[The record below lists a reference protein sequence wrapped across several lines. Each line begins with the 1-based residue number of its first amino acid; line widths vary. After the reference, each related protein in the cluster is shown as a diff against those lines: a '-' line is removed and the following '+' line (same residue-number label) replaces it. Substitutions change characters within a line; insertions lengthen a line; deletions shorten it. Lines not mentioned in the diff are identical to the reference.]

1 MVFSYYVA
9 RLFYPALWH
18 LHRLL
23 RRGTLVVL
31 YCDDPFDLTLF
42 ENVGKHLKKIPVV
55 AKNRKV
61 KQKLEERG
69 WCGVLLMPVFPDGV
83 IMFRNMA
90 WKFPCSR
97 IVKIGFEHGAYNFK
111 KFSKAQ
117 YYNMFTAFFMTS
129 RHDVERVRRLGVV
142 TAEAVG
148 FPKIDSAFDGS
159 ITKGRL
165 AEISAGLGLDPGKK
179 TLLFSSTWD
188 GSGMSAVHLWYD
200 RVGELADTYN
210 ILATLHPWVSDSYRT
225 ALRTDDRV
233 HFIEDDLLLPYIM
246 VADIC
251 IGDTNSLIA
260 EFCLLDK
267 PIITFRRAATG
278 RTLADVVELIEKVSL
293 RIDRF
298 EEVAPAVSDL
308 VANPARHDAA
318 RREAVAIFFDAPDGR
333 SGERAAQRIIELIPQ
348 VAP

>member
-1 MVFSYYVA
+1 MVLSYYVI

-23 RRGTLVVL
+23 RRRTLVVL
-31 YCDDPFDLTLF
+31 YCDDPFDLALF

-69 WCGVLLMPVFPDGV
+69 CFGALLMPVFPDGV

-111 KFSKAQ
+111 RFSKAQ
-117 YYNMFTAFFMTS
+117 YYNMFTVFFMTS
-129 RHDVERVRRLGVV
+129 RHDVERLRRHGVIK
-142 TAEAVG
+142 AEAVG
-148 FPKIDSAFDGS
+148 FPKIDGAFDGS
-159 ITKGRL
+159 ITKDQRE
-165 AEISAGLGLDPGKK
+165 EISAGLKLDPEKK
-179 TLLFSSTWD
+179 TLLFSATWD

-200 RVGELADTYN
+200 RIGELADTYN
-210 ILATLHPWVSDSYRT
+210 VLVTLHPWVSDSYRT
-225 ALRTDDRV
+225 ALRGDDRV
-233 HFIEDDLLLPYIM
+233 HFIEDDVLLPYIM
-246 VADIC
+246 VADVC

-267 PIITFRRAATG
+267 PIITFRCAATA

-308 VANPARHDAA
+308 IANPARHNAA
-318 RREAVAIFFDAPDGR
+318 RREATAIFFDAPDGC
-333 SGERAAQRIIELIPQ
+333 SGKRAARRIIELIPQ
-348 VAP
+348 MAP